1 MIMTTNYNYK
11 TGKNNTY
18 YNTNSKKET
27 YAIAQNRA
35 SAAENLVEKS
45 LTFIDSMIEL
55 LSSFRLLVAAKA
67 LFAFI
72 ALLGFFGLI
81 GGMELGRVSLFSGVI
96 ALALIVG
103 AEFLILK
110 D

>member
-1 MIMTTNYNYK
+1 MNTTYNYK
-11 TGKNNTY
+11 SVKNNPSFD
-18 YNTNSKKET
+18 NINSKKGT
-27 YAIAQNRA
+27 YPIAQNNV
-35 SAAENLVEKS
+35 SATENFVEKS
-45 LTFIDSMIEL
+45 LTFIDSIIDA

-72 ALLGFFGLI
+72 ALLGFFGVI
-81 GGMELGRVSLFSGVI
+81 GGIELGTISLFTGVI
-96 ALALIVG
+96 AFALIIG

>member
-1 MIMTTNYNYK
+1 MTTNYSYK

-18 YNTNSKKET
+18 YNNTNSKKGT
-27 YAIAQNRA
+27 YAVAHSST
-35 SAAENLVEKS
+35 SAAENFVEKS
-45 LTFIDSMIEL
+45 LTFIDSIIEL
-55 LSSFRLLVAAKA
+55 LSSFRLLVVAKA

-96 ALALIVG
+96 ALALIIG